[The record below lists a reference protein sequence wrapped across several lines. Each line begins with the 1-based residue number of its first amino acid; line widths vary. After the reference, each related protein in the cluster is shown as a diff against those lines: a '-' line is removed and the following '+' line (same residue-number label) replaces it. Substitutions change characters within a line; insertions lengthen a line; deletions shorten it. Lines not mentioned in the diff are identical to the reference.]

1 MKLGKRKLP
10 SGLITYYLD
19 DFHNGER
26 IREALGVTVPP
37 GVDSSY
43 AKNQKRLA
51 EKKFQARQEEILL
64 SRKGLSRDSAIS
76 LVAYAEGLT
85 KARDGKDHLVRLL
98 PYVREYFGTMEL
110 RSVDYRACEAF
121 QAHLSNRAV
130 SGRTGKPLSAK
141 TVKHYFSALAFL
153 LNEAVRDR
161 YIERSPASS
170 VRRFKVPEKVVIA
183 LTAEELE
190 ILWRFPMNYPN
201 GQAVKTAFFVAANT
215 GLRLGDIRSLCWGDI
230 ETRAEGWRLVKAQ
243 DKTGNRITIP
253 LNKNV
258 QDLLK
263 TRFSLSPTASVFPEF
278 QLTVNPARDIGAW
291 ARAAGLSKQVTFHT
305 ARHTFGTLVSQ
316 AGGESLVV
324 QNLMGHTTRAMTEH
338 YTQAAGGA
346 ARDLVD
352 ALPRLVGIGGG
363 SIERH

>member
-37 GVDSSY
+37 GSDPLFI
-43 AKNQKRLA
+43 KNQKRLA
-51 EKKFQARQEEILL
+51 EQLYQRRQAEIQLA
-64 SRKGLSRDSAIS
+64 RKGLVKDEAIS
-76 LVAYAEGLT
+76 LVKYAEGLT
-85 KARDGKDHLVRLL
+85 KERDGKDHLVRLL
-98 PYVREYFGTMEL
+98 PYLREFFETMEL
-110 RSVDYRACEAF
+110 RAVDYRACEAF
-121 QAHLSNRAV
+121 QAYLSGKAV
-130 SGRTGKPLSAK
+130 SGRTGRPLSAK

-161 YIERSPASS
+161 YLERSPASS
-170 VRRFKVPEKVVIA
+170 VRRVKVPEKVVIA
-183 LTAEELE
+183 LTAEELDT
-190 ILWRFPMNYPN
+190 LWRFPMDFPN
-201 GQAVKTAFFVAANT
+201 GEAVKTAFFVAANT
-215 GLRLGDIRSLCWGDI
+215 GLRLGDVRSLRWGDI
-230 ETRAEGWRLVKAQ
+230 ETGPEGWRLVKAQ

-258 QDLLK
+258 QYLLK
-263 TRFSLSPTASVFPEF
+263 TRFSLSSTAPVFPEF
-278 QLTVNPARDIGAW
+278 QLTVNPARDVGEW
-291 ARAAGLSKQVTFHT
+291 AKAAGLTKRVTFHT

-316 AGGESLVV
+316 AGGEALVV

-346 ARDLVD
+346 ARELVD
-352 ALPRLVGIGGG
+352 SLPRLGNIGTGAKQG
-363 SIERH
+363 